1 VPPNSK
7 TPGSKA
13 SRAKTSGL
21 KNSRSK
27 TSRLSK
33 EKPLLA
39 VLAGGNGAGKST
51 FYKLYLKPRGIPFI
65 NADEIARSVW
75 PDDAEAR
82 SYEAMQLAETA
93 RKQALVKQRS
103 FCFETVFS
111 HTSKL
116 EFLLQAKKRGFNI
129 HLYIIHL
136 AMPELNV
143 GRVAQ
148 RVHLGGHSVPTDKI
162 ISRIPRTLENLQH
175 AISLCDQVLLLDN
188 SQLASPYVRQALYR
202 NNKWVELAVPLESWA
217 REFIVS

>member
-1 VPPNSK
+1 
-7 TPGSKA
+7 
-13 SRAKTSGL
+13 
-21 KNSRSK
+21 
-27 TSRLSK
+27 
-33 EKPLLA
+33 LA

-75 PDDAEAR
+75 PDEAEAR

-93 RKQALVKQRS
+93 RMEALVKQRS

-111 HTSKL
+111 HASKL
-116 EFLLQAKKRGFNI
+116 EFLRQAKKYGFNV

-136 AMPELNV
+136 AMPQINV

-162 ISRIPRTLENLQH
+162 ISRIPRTIENLQH
-175 AISLCDQVLLLDN
+175 AISLCDQALLLDN
-188 SQLASPYVRQALYR
+188 SELTNPYVRQALYR
-202 NNKWVELAVPLESWA
+202 NNKWVELAVPLKPWA
-217 REFIVS
+217 REFINPS